1 MDRRLTI
8 RGLSD
13 ETFARL
19 EALSREKG
27 QCLNSTVLEIL
38 EHAVR
43 ADRRRHLE
51 RYATWTPE
59 DLREFESA
67 LAVQRTLDSDPGIVG
82 G

>member
-1 MDRRLTI
+1 MGKRLTI
-8 RGLSD
+8 GGLSD
-13 ETFARL
+13 ETFSRL

-38 EHAVR
+38 EHALHTNR
-43 ADRRRHLE
+43 HRHLE

-67 LAVQRTLDSDPGIVG
+67 LAAQRTLDSDPGIVG